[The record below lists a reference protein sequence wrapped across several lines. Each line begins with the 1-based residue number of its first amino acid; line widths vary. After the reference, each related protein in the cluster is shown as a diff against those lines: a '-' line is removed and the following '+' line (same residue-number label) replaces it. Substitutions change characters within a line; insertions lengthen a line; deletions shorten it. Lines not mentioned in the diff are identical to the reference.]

1 MRLKSISKILLLS
14 IGAMVFSILFSP
26 LTGCKDPGPGKAVI
40 TVLDSLKQPISN
52 AKVELTSKDNQPPGD
67 VSDLQTTDV
76 NGNTYHEFEL
86 EMILKVKVEKFGY
99 TAPNENIHIIPDET
113 AQLTVI
119 MDKN

>member
-1 MRLKSISKILLLS
+1 MSII
-14 IGAMVFSILFSP
+14 IFSP
-26 LTGCKDPGPGKAVI
+26 LSGCKKTGPGKAVI

-67 VSDLQTTDV
+67 VSDIQTTDV
-76 NGNTYHEFEL
+76 NGKTYHEFEL

-113 AQLTVI
+113 AQLTII
-119 MDKN
+119 MDKD

>member
-1 MRLKSISKILLLS
+1 MLLFL
-14 IGAMVFSILFSP
+14 GALLYLIIFSP
-26 LTGCKDPGPGKAVI
+26 ITGCKKTGPGKAVV
-40 TVLDSLKQPISN
+40 TVLDSLKQPISG

-67 VSDLQTTDV
+67 VSDIQTTDI

-119 MDKN
+119 MDKD